1 MDQVRASEKQV
12 RMEAFRELMA
22 SRELRAVIAVG
33 NGCVGTNAY
42 GCFRYLTDIHVKY
55 HLSSAVFFRERPPV
69 GILPD
74 DASVREAAA
83 GFLKELTVS
92 RDPVETMISLLREE
106 GVFKGKVGTFL
117 DILPYSWYARL
128 TEAFPAMELVDIAED
143 VFRIRNHHSP
153 TEVEKLLRCGE
164 IADAGY
170 RAVLESVRPGM
181 TEQQLVAEIE
191 HATQRMGAEENFT
204 LISSGRFSLED
215 NQLLPIRAATMFNRT
230 LEKGDSV
237 AMEITPRYQ
246 GYWTQLVRT
255 VSVGEDNEDLKR
267 MHAVCEAVI
276 QGTLRELYPGNRIGN
291 IANRVRFLTEQ
302 AGYQFALP
310 CGHICGLDLNE
321 ERLSPDNDRL
331 LEVGMTVILHPSIIT
346 PKIRNGIFWGQTYL
360 ITEQG
365 FQCLMKSGQEL
376 NCIMHKEEEN
386 ALS

>member
-1 MDQVRASEKQV
+1 MKQEHASEKQI
-12 RMEAFRELMA
+12 RMDAFRRMMH
-22 SRELRAVIAVG
+22 SRELSAVIAVG

-42 GCFRYLTDIHVKY
+42 GCFRYLTDIRVNY
-55 HLSSAVFFRERPPV
+55 HLSAAVFFQTSDPV

-74 DASVREAAA
+74 EIAAREAAV
-83 GFLKELTVS
+83 GFLENLVVS
-92 RDPVETMISLLREE
+92 KDPVQTAISLLERE
-106 GVFKGKVGTFL
+106 GVTCGKVGTFL
-117 DILPYSWYARL
+117 DILPQSWYEKLRQ
-128 TEAFPAMELVDIAED
+128 AFPSMELVDISGD
-143 VFRIRNHHSP
+143 VFGIRNHHSP

-170 RAVLESVRPGM
+170 RAVLEFVRPGL
-181 TEQQLVAEIE
+181 TEQQLAAEIE
-191 HATQRMGAEENFT
+191 HATQAMGAEENFT

-230 LEKGDSV
+230 LQKGDSV

-255 VSVGEDNEDLKR
+255 VSVGEENEDLKK
-267 MHAVCEAVI
+267 MHDVCEAVI
-276 QGTLRELYPGNRIGN
+276 QGTLPELYPGNRIGN
-291 IANRVRFLTEQ
+291 IANRVRLLTEQ

-346 PKIRNGIFWGQTYL
+346 PNIRNGIFWGQTYL

-365 FQCLMKSGQEL
+365 CQCLMQSGQEL
-376 NCIMHKEEEN
+376 SCIIREEEEN